1 MKVTNE
7 EIDKLPL
14 SQYEGEICLIDHADQ
29 VEAAIEEMRH
39 CKALGFDTE
48 TRPAFTRGTNYRV
61 ALLQLSSE
69 DKTWLFRLCVMGLPE
84 PLARFLEDASI
95 VKPGLAIR
103 DDLRGLR
110 KWRQFTP
117 GGFVDM
123 QSIAADKGIDDLSLK
138 KMAAHVLG
146 VRVSKRQRLTNWEG
160 ASLTPGQMTYAAT
173 DSWISLLLWKAVVEQ
188 GITDSQYLAEMRA
201 KGLAADNNEQD
212 KPENIE

>member
-7 EIDKLPL
+7 EIDQLPL
-14 SQYEGEICLIDHADQ
+14 SQYEGEISLIERAEQ

-39 CKALGFDTE
+39 HKALGFDTE

-61 ALLQLSSE
+61 ALLQLSAE
-69 DKTWLFRLCVMGLPE
+69 NKTWLFRLCEMGLPG
-84 PLARFLEDASI
+84 PLARFLEDPDI

-103 DDLRGLR
+103 DDLKGLR

-123 QSIAADKGIDDLSLK
+123 QSIAAERGIDDLSLK

-146 VRVSKRQRLTNWEG
+146 VRVSKRQRLTNWEC
-160 ASLTPGQMTYAAT
+160 ATLTAGQMTYAAT

-188 GITDSQYLAEMRA
+188 GITDSAYLAELRA
-201 KGLAADNNEQD
+201 NGLTSAQNAPTDNH
-212 KPENIE
+212 